1 MLFSIKNEKNIGKK
15 SDFIL
20 KICYNKEK
28 YARGRRIK
36 AKEITMKKTYLR
48 EYAKLLVKSGIA
60 VKKGDIVIINAGLD
74 QPEFVKMCVE
84 ECYRAK
90 AARVMVEWSYMPL
103 TKINVNHMNTK
114 LLGRVEAFEE
124 AKLKYRLDNNV
135 AMLHIVSDDPD
146 GLKGINQKRY
156 AKSMAEKMKVIKP
169 YRDAMDNKYKWCI
182 AAVPGNEWARKVFP
196 GERTSAAVEKL
207 WNAILLASRVTD
219 KEGKLLDP
227 IEEWDKHNKS
237 FLRRCEIL
245 NAAGLCELRYKA
257 SNGTDLRVGL
267 IENGS
272 FMGGGENTLG
282 GEYYNPN
289 IPTEEIFTSPKA
301 GVAEGI
307 VYSSMPLSW
316 RGEII
321 DNFSMKF
328 ENGRV
333 VEVKAEK
340 NEELL
345 KKMVSMDEGASML
358 GECAFVPYNS
368 PIRES
373 GIMFY
378 ETLFDENAACHFAI
392 GRGFTNTIV
401 NYDKYT
407 NEEMKEMGIND
418 SALHVDFMIGTK
430 DLSIVGIKKDGGELV
445 IFENGLWA
453 F

>member
-1 MLFSIKNEKNIGKK
+1 
-15 SDFIL
+15 
-20 KICYNKEK
+20 
-28 YARGRRIK
+28 
-36 AKEITMKKTYLR
+36 MKKTFLK
-48 EYAKLLVKSGIA
+48 EYARLLVRSGIA

-90 AARVMVEWSYMPL
+90 AARVMVEWSYLPL
-103 TKINVNHMNTK
+103 TKLNVNNMSAK
-114 LLGRVEAFEE
+114 LLGKVEAFEE
-124 AKLKYRLDNNV
+124 EKLKYRLENNV
-135 AMLHIVSDDPD
+135 AMLHLVSDDPD
-146 GLKGINQKRY
+146 GLKGINQKKY
-156 AKSMAEKMKVIKP
+156 AEGMAAKMKVIKP

-182 AAVPGNEWARKVFP
+182 AAVPGEAWAKKVFP
-196 GERTSAAVEKL
+196 GERTSVAVEKL
-207 WNAILLASRVTD
+207 WNAILLASRVID
-219 KEGKLLDP
+219 KEGNLLDAGV
-227 IEEWDKHNKS
+227 EWMKHNAS
-237 FLRRCEIL
+237 FNRRCKIL
-245 NAAGLCELRYKA
+245 NEAGLVELRYKA
-257 SNGTDLRVGL
+257 KNGTDLKVGL

-321 DNFSMKF
+321 DNFSLRF

-333 VEVKAEK
+333 VEAKAEQ

-345 KKMVSMDEGASML
+345 KTMVGMDEGASML

-401 NYDKYT
+401 DYDKYT

-418 SALHVDFMIGTK
+418 SALHVDFMIGTD
-430 DLSIVGIKKDGGELV
+430 DLSIVGIKKDGSEFT

>member
-1 MLFSIKNEKNIGKK
+1 MHAKMIKSEVK
-15 SDFIL
+15 
-20 KICYNKEK
+20 
-28 YARGRRIK
+28 
-36 AKEITMKKTYLR
+36 TMKKTYLR
-48 EYAKLLVKSGIA
+48 EYARLLVKNGIA
-60 VKKGDIVIINAGLD
+60 VKKGDIVIVNAGLD
-74 QPEFVKMCVE
+74 QPEFVKMVVE
-84 ECYRAK
+84 ECYRER
-90 AARVMVEWSYMPL
+90 AARVMVEWSYLPL
-103 TKINVNHMNTK
+103 TKLNVNNMNKK

-124 AKLKYRLDNNV
+124 EKLKYRLEHNV

-146 GLKGINQKRY
+146 GLKGINQKKY
-156 AKSMAEKMKVIKP
+156 AESMSEKMKVIKP

-182 AAVPGNEWARKVFP
+182 AAVPGREWAKKVFP
-196 GERTSAAVEKL
+196 GERTTIAVEKL
-207 WNAILLASRVTD
+207 WNAILLASRVID
-219 KEGKLLDP
+219 KDGNLLDSD
-227 IEEWDKHNKS
+227 IEWYKHNTS
-237 FLRRCEIL
+237 FNRRCKIL
-245 NAAGLCELRYKA
+245 NEAGLVELRYK
-257 SNGTDLRVGL
+257 SKNGTDLRVGL
-267 IENGS
+267 IEQGS

-321 DNFSMKF
+321 DNFSLRF
-328 ENGRV
+328 EGGRV

-345 KKMVSMDEGASML
+345 KTMVGMDEGASML

-401 NYDKYT
+401 DYDKYT

-418 SALHVDFMIGTK
+418 SALHVDFMIGTD
-430 DLSIVGIKKDGGELV
+430 DLSIIGIKADGSEFV

>member
-1 MLFSIKNEKNIGKK
+1 
-15 SDFIL
+15 
-20 KICYNKEK
+20 
-28 YARGRRIK
+28 
-36 AKEITMKKTYLR
+36 MKKTYLK
-48 EYAKLLVKSGIA
+48 EYARLLVRCGIA
-60 VKKGDIVIINAGLD
+60 VKKGDIVIVNAGLD
-74 QPEFVKMCVE
+74 QPEFVKLVVE

-90 AARVMVEWSYMPL
+90 AARVMVEWSYLPL
-103 TKINVNHMNTK
+103 TKINVNHMNSK
-114 LLGRVEAFEE
+114 LLGKVEAFEE
-124 AKLKYRLDNNV
+124 EKLKYRLENNV
-135 AMLHIVSDDPD
+135 AMLHLVSDDPD
-146 GLKGINQKRY
+146 GLKGINQERY
-156 AKSMAEKMKVIKP
+156 AKSMAERMKVIKP

-182 AAVPGNEWARKVFP
+182 AAVPGNEWAKKVFP
-196 GERTSAAVEKL
+196 GERTSSAVEKL
-207 WNAILLASRVTD
+207 WSAILLASRVTD
-219 KEGKLLDP
+219 KEGNLLDAVV
-227 IEEWDKHNKS
+227 EWHKHNLS
-237 FLRRCEIL
+237 FNRRCEIL
-245 NAAGLCELRYKA
+245 NKAELCELRYKA
-257 SNGTDLRVGL
+257 ANGTDLKVGL

-321 DNFSMKF
+321 DNFSMRF
-328 ENGRV
+328 ENGKV

-345 KKMVSMDEGASML
+345 KKMVSMDEGAAML

-401 NYDKYT
+401 DYDKYT

-430 DLSIVGIKKDGGELV
+430 DLSIVGIKKDGSELV

>member
-1 MLFSIKNEKNIGKK
+1 
-15 SDFIL
+15 
-20 KICYNKEK
+20 
-28 YARGRRIK
+28 
-36 AKEITMKKTYLR
+36 MKKTYLK
-48 EYAKLLVKSGIA
+48 EYARLLVRCGIA

-90 AARVMVEWSYMPL
+90 AARVMVEWSYLPL
-103 TKINVNHMNTK
+103 VKLNVNNMNAK
-114 LLGRVEAFEE
+114 LLGKVEAFEE
-124 AKLKYRLDNNV
+124 EKLKYRLENNV

-146 GLKGINQKRY
+146 GLKGINQERY

-182 AAVPGNEWARKVFP
+182 AAVPGNEWAKKVFP
-196 GERTSAAVEKL
+196 GERTSVAVEKL

-219 KEGKLLDP
+219 KDGKLLDS
-227 IEEWDKHNKS
+227 IVEWHKHNLS
-237 FLRRCEIL
+237 FNRRCEIL
-245 NAAGLCELRYKA
+245 NKAELCELRYKA
-257 SNGTDLRVGL
+257 ANGTDLKVGL

-301 GVAEGI
+301 GVAEGM

-328 ENGRV
+328 ENGKV

-345 KKMVSMDEGASML
+345 KKMVSMDEGAAML

-401 NYDKYT
+401 DYDKYT

-430 DLSIVGIKKDGGELV
+430 DLSIVGIKKDGSELV

>member
-1 MLFSIKNEKNIGKK
+1 MKK
-15 SDFIL
+15 SYL
-20 KICYNKEK
+20 KE
-28 YARGRRIK
+28 YAR
-36 AKEITMKKTYLR
+36 
-48 EYAKLLVKSGIA
+48 LLVRSGIA
-60 VKKGDIVIINAGLD
+60 VTKGDIVIVNAGLD
-74 QPEFVKMCVE
+74 QPEFVKTVVE
-84 ECYRAK
+84 ECYKAK
-90 AARVMVEWSYMPL
+90 AARVLVEWSYPPL
-103 TKINVNHMNTK
+103 TKLHVNNMNAK
-114 LLGRVEAFEE
+114 LLGKVEAFEE
-124 AKLKYRLDNNV
+124 EKLKYRLNNNV
-135 AMLHIVSDDPD
+135 AMLHLVSDDPD
-146 GLKGINQKRY
+146 GLKGINQKKY
-156 AKSMAEKMKVIKP
+156 AQSMSEKMKVIKP

-182 AAVPGNEWARKVFP
+182 AAVPGNAWAKKVFP
-196 GERTSAAVEKL
+196 GERTSVAVEKL
-207 WNAILLASRVTD
+207 WNAILLASRVID
-219 KEGKLLDP
+219 KDGNLLDA
-227 IEEWDKHNKS
+227 EVEWLKHNAS
-237 FLRRCEIL
+237 FNRRCKIL
-245 NAAGLCELRYKA
+245 NEAGLVSLRYKA
-257 SNGTDLRVGL
+257 SNGTDLSVGL

-321 DNFSMKF
+321 DNFSLRF
-328 ENGRV
+328 ENGKV

-345 KKMVSMDEGASML
+345 KTMVGMDEGASML

-401 NYDKYT
+401 DYDKYT

-418 SALHVDFMIGTK
+418 SALHVDFMIGTQ
-430 DLSIVGIKKDGGELV
+430 DLSIVGIKKDGSEFT

>member
-1 MLFSIKNEKNIGKK
+1 
-15 SDFIL
+15 
-20 KICYNKEK
+20 
-28 YARGRRIK
+28 
-36 AKEITMKKTYLR
+36 MKKTYLK
-48 EYAKLLVKSGIA
+48 EYARLLVRSGIA
-60 VKKGDIVIINAGLD
+60 VKKGDIVIVNAGLD
-74 QPEFVKMCVE
+74 QPEFVKMVVE

-90 AARVMVEWSYMPL
+90 AARVMVEWSYLPL
-103 TKINVNHMNTK
+103 TKLNVNNMSSK
-114 LLGRVEAFEE
+114 LLGKVEAFEE
-124 AKLKYRLDNNV
+124 EKLKYRLENNV
-135 AMLHIVSDDPD
+135 AMLHLVSDDPD
-146 GLKGINQKRY
+146 GLKGINQERY

-182 AAVPGNEWARKVFP
+182 AAVPGDAWAKKVFP
-196 GERTSAAVEKL
+196 GERTSVAVEKL

-219 KEGKLLDP
+219 KDGNLLDAVV
-227 IEEWDKHNKS
+227 EWHKHNLS
-237 FLRRCEIL
+237 FNRRCEIL
-245 NAAGLCELRYKA
+245 NKAELCELRYKA
-257 SNGTDLRVGL
+257 ANGTDLRVGL

-321 DNFSMKF
+321 DNFSMRF
-328 ENGRV
+328 EGGKV

-345 KKMVSMDEGASML
+345 KKMVGMDEGASML

-430 DLSIVGIKKDGGELV
+430 DLSIVGIKKDGSELV

>member
-1 MLFSIKNEKNIGKK
+1 
-15 SDFIL
+15 
-20 KICYNKEK
+20 
-28 YARGRRIK
+28 
-36 AKEITMKKTYLR
+36 MKKTYLK
-48 EYAKLLVKSGIA
+48 EYARLLVRCGIA
-60 VKKGDIVIINAGLD
+60 VKKGDIVIVNAGLD
-74 QPEFVKMCVE
+74 QPEFVKMVVE

-90 AARVMVEWSYMPL
+90 AARVMVEWSYLPL
-103 TKINVNHMNTK
+103 TKINVNHMNSK
-114 LLGRVEAFEE
+114 LLGKVEAFEE
-124 AKLKYRLDNNV
+124 EKLKYRLENNV
-135 AMLHIVSDDPD
+135 AMLHLVSDDPD
-146 GLKGINQKRY
+146 GLKGINQERY

-207 WNAILLASRVTD
+207 WSAILLASRVTD
-219 KEGKLLDP
+219 KEGNLLDAVV
-227 IEEWDKHNKS
+227 EWHKHNLS
-237 FLRRCEIL
+237 FNRRCEIL
-245 NAAGLCELRYKA
+245 NAAELVELRYKA
-257 SNGTDLRVGL
+257 SNGTDLKVGL

-272 FMGGGENTLG
+272 FMGGGENTLS

-345 KKMVSMDEGASML
+345 KKMVSMDEGAAML

-401 NYDKYT
+401 DYDKYT

-430 DLSIVGIKKDGGELV
+430 DLSIVGIKKDGSELV

>member
-1 MLFSIKNEKNIGKK
+1 MYLTIIFNIKQRKK
-15 SDFIL
+15 D
-20 KICYNKEK
+20 
-28 YARGRRIK
+28 
-36 AKEITMKKTYLR
+36 MKKTYLK
-48 EYAKLLVKSGIA
+48 EYARLLVRSGIA
-60 VKKGDIVIINAGLD
+60 VKKGDIVIVNAGLD
-74 QPEFVKMCVE
+74 QPEFVKMVVE

-90 AARVMVEWSYMPL
+90 AARVMVEWSYLPL
-103 TKINVNHMNTK
+103 TKLNVNNMSSK
-114 LLGRVEAFEE
+114 LLGKVEAFEE
-124 AKLKYRLDNNV
+124 EKLKYRLENNV
-135 AMLHIVSDDPD
+135 AMLHLVSDDPD
-146 GLKGINQKRY
+146 GLKGINQERY

-182 AAVPGNEWARKVFP
+182 AAVPGDAWAKKVFP
-196 GERTSAAVEKL
+196 GERTSVAVEKL

-219 KEGKLLDP
+219 KDGNLLDAVV
-227 IEEWDKHNKS
+227 EWHKHNLS
-237 FLRRCEIL
+237 FNRRCEIL
-245 NAAGLCELRYKA
+245 NKAELCELRYKA
-257 SNGTDLRVGL
+257 ANGTDLKVGL

-321 DNFSMKF
+321 DNFSMRF
-328 ENGRV
+328 EGGKV

-345 KKMVSMDEGASML
+345 KKMVGMDEGASML

-430 DLSIVGIKKDGGELV
+430 DLSIVGIKKDGSELV

>member
-1 MLFSIKNEKNIGKK
+1 
-15 SDFIL
+15 
-20 KICYNKEK
+20 
-28 YARGRRIK
+28 
-36 AKEITMKKTYLR
+36 MKKTYLR
-48 EYAKLLVKSGIA
+48 EYARLLVTSGIA
-60 VKKGDIVIINAGLD
+60 VKKGDIVTVNAGLD
-74 QPEFVKMCVE
+74 QPEFVKMVVE

-90 AARVMVEWSYMPL
+90 AAKVTVEWSYPPL
-103 TKINVNHMNTK
+103 TKINVNNMSKK
-114 LLGRVEAFEE
+114 LLGRVEAYEE
-124 AKLKYRLDNNV
+124 EKLKYRLENNV

-146 GLKGINQKRY
+146 GLKGINQKRF
-156 AKSMAEKMKVIKP
+156 AESMSERMKVMKP
-169 YRDAMDNKYKWCI
+169 YRDAMENKYKWCI
-182 AAVPGNEWARKVFP
+182 AAVPGEAWAKKVFP
-196 GERTSAAVEKL
+196 GVRTSVAVEKL
-207 WNAILLASRVTD
+207 WQAILIASRVMD
-219 KEGKLLDP
+219 KDGKLLDSNV
-227 IEEWDKHNKS
+227 EWHKHNIS
-237 FLRRCEIL
+237 FNRRCKIL
-245 NAAGLCELRYKA
+245 NEAGLKELRYK
-257 SNGTDLRVGL
+257 SKNGTDLRVGL
-267 IENGS
+267 IEQGS

-321 DNFSMKF
+321 DNFSMRF
-328 ENGRV
+328 EGGRV

-345 KKMVSMDEGASML
+345 KTMVGMDEGASML
-358 GECAFVPYNS
+358 GECAFVPYDS

-378 ETLFDENAACHFAI
+378 ETLFDENAACHLAV

-401 NYDKYT
+401 DYDKYT

-418 SALHVDFMIGTK
+418 SALHVDFMIGTD
-430 DLSIVGIKKDGGELV
+430 DLSIVGIKADGSEFV
-445 IFENGLWA
+445 IFENGHWA

>member
-1 MLFSIKNEKNIGKK
+1 
-15 SDFIL
+15 
-20 KICYNKEK
+20 
-28 YARGRRIK
+28 
-36 AKEITMKKTYLR
+36 
-48 EYAKLLVKSGIA
+48 
-60 VKKGDIVIINAGLD
+60 
-74 QPEFVKMCVE
+74 
-84 ECYRAK
+84 
-90 AARVMVEWSYMPL
+90 
-103 TKINVNHMNTK
+103 
-114 LLGRVEAFEE
+114 
-124 AKLKYRLDNNV
+124 
-135 AMLHIVSDDPD
+135 
-146 GLKGINQKRY
+146 
-156 AKSMAEKMKVIKP
+156 MASKMKVIKP

-182 AAVPGNEWARKVFP
+182 AAVPGEAWAKKVFP
-196 GERTSAAVEKL
+196 GERTSVAVEKL
-207 WNAILLASRVTD
+207 WSAILLASRVID
-219 KEGKLLDP
+219 KEGNLLDAGV
-227 IEEWDKHNKS
+227 EWMKHNAS
-237 FLRRCEIL
+237 FNRRCKIL
-245 NAAGLCELRYKA
+245 NEAGLISLRYKA
-257 SNGTDLRVGL
+257 SNGTDLTVGL

-321 DNFSMKF
+321 DNFSLRF

-333 VEVKAEK
+333 VEAKAEQ

-345 KKMVSMDEGASML
+345 KTMVGMDEGASML

-401 NYDKYT
+401 DYDKYT

-418 SALHVDFMIGTK
+418 SALHVDFMIGTD
-430 DLSIVGIKKDGGELV
+430 DLSVIGYKDGKATP
-445 IFENGLWA
+445 IFVDGKWA
-453 F
+453 